1 MRVVCGRRAVRNRRG
16 RKGRFDVTR
25 RQNPVLMTQPQIKE
39 KLTDHFS
46 YVLAVSFA
54 NQGK

>member
-1 MRVVCGRRAVRNRRG
+1 MRNRRG
-16 RKGRFDVTR
+16 RTGRFDVTR
-25 RQNPVLMTQPQIKE
+25 RQDPVLLTQQRIKA
-39 KLTDHFS
+39 KLKDHFS